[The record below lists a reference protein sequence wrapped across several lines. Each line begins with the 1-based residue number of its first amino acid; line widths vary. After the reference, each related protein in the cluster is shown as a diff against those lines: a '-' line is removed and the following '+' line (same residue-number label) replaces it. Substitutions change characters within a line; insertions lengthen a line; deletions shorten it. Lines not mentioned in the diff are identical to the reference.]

1 MAEFLVSGRMKV
13 KSLKASFKENFGATL
28 RVYNGKRF
36 ADDEV
41 SLASI
46 RKENTQTTRADFK
59 VSGNMQ
65 IGTFEKKFKEMF
77 GISIQVADKKDEKLL
92 DDSMTLSA
100 ASKLK

>member
-13 KSLKASFKENFGATL
+13 KSLKTSFKENFGATL
-28 RVYNGKRF
+28 RVYNGNRF
-36 ADDEV
+36 ADDDV

-46 RKENTQTTRADFK
+46 RKEGAQTTRGDFK

-65 IGTFEKKFKEMF
+65 IGTFEKKFKESF
-77 GISIQVADKKDEKLL
+77 GIRIQVSDKKDEKLL

-100 ASKLK
+100 AAKL